1 MDCKNTNILQAKRK
15 ESYLF
20 LVFLL
25 CFVLIPT
32 LSLAR
37 PTVQALIEKGD
48 SCRQVWHYSHAL
60 SYYQQAY
67 DDPSVADNPELQM
80 QLLNLIMRT
89 HFVLRH
95 WKELPETSYQLYHLA
110 KKHDSQAYLSMALFM
125 RGKRFHMEGQKE
137 KGYQTCLDA
146 VESMKNSDFPRKYH
160 ELAAYYA
167 LLAIMYDSDKRY
179 DEALQM
185 SDEQGRYVQ
194 MAYKTQT
201 NCQRGLQR
209 YYAIRLDLMA
219 NLGRFAE
226 ADSLYRLYGD
236 VPITDPLCGDALLD
250 YFRLTGNTDASLH
263 FLDKAMQNISED
275 GDSIGRN
282 MQRLINDKGNIYFE
296 AGDYQKAA
304 ECYANMGRIAD
315 SLSARGLRNV
325 AGEVYKVIDNEHAI
339 ARHRQVLIITAA
351 GIVLLLTV
359 VVFIGYQGFL
369 ERRRNRSMTNTIKQ
383 LIRYRDLV
391 LQNGNPVEMEG
402 NKDGNT
408 TEDKHQLFKEV
419 DKRIMKEL
427 LFAKPDFGRDDLMRL
442 LGVDKNTLP
451 SLIQQYAG
459 TNVPGYVNNK
469 RMEYAVLL
477 IRQHP
482 EYTLGAISE
491 ACGIKS
497 PATFIRNFKS
507 AYGMTPSEFR
517 KQLDEE
523 DPSSPPLQINT

>member
-1 MDCKNTNILQAKRK
+1 MLQAKRK
-15 ESYLF
+15 ESYLS

-25 CFVLIPT
+25 CFT
-32 LSLAR
+32 LVSMPLLAR
-37 PTVQALIEKGD
+37 PSVQTLIKKGD
-48 SCRQVWHYSHAL
+48 SCRQTWQYNHAL

-67 DDPSVADNPELQM
+67 EDPSIADIPELQM
-80 QLLNLIMRT
+80 QLLKYIMRT
-89 HFVLRH
+89 HYVLRH
-95 WKELPETSYQLYHLA
+95 WKELPETSYQLYYLA
-110 KKHDSQAYLSMALFM
+110 KKYDSQAYLSMALFM

-137 KGYQTCLDA
+137 KGYQACLEA
-146 VESMKNSDFPRKYH
+146 VELMKSSDHPRKYH

-167 LLAIMYDSDKRY
+167 LLANMYDSDKRY
-179 DEALQM
+179 DKALRM

-194 MAYKTQT
+194 MAYKNKT
-201 NCQRGLQR
+201 NCQRGMQR

-219 NLGRFAE
+219 KLGRFAE

-236 VPITDPLCGDALLD
+236 ASITDPLCGDALLD
-250 YFRLTGNTDASLH
+250 YFRLSGNTDASLS
-263 FLDKAMQNISED
+263 FLAKAIQNISKD

-282 MQRLINDKGNIYFE
+282 MQRLINDMGDIYFK
-296 AGDYQKAA
+296 AGEYQKAA
-304 ECYANMGRIAD
+304 ECYASMGRIAD

-351 GIVLLLTV
+351 GIMLLLTI
-359 VVFIGYQGFL
+359 VVFIGYQGFV

-383 LIRYRDLV
+383 LMRYRNLV
-391 LQNGNPVEMEG
+391 LQNGNPVEMEE
-402 NKDGNT
+402 NEDGNT
-408 TEDKHQLFKEV
+408 NEDKHQLFKEV

-427 LFAKPDFGRDDLMRL
+427 LFAQPDFGRDDLMRL

-451 SLIQQYAG
+451 SLIQRYTG

-477 IRQHP
+477 IKQHP

-517 KQLDEE
+517 KQLEE
-523 DPSSPPLQINT
+523 DNLTPPNINV